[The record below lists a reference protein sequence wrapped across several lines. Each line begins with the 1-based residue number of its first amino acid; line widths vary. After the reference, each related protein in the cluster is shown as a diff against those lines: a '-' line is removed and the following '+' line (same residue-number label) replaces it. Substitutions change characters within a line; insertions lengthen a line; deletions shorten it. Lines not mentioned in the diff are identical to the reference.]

1 MEKKK
6 KKKKKL
12 IASLSDWQRYAT
24 REIELLRSRSLLR
37 GGGVP
42 YLAHGRSNTD
52 LRSNRCHARKQ
63 KLQEINE
70 WTQKNFL
77 SKQRNGET
85 VPEF

>member
-42 YLAHGRSNTD
+42 YLAHGRSNNTD

-70 WTQKNFL
+70 WTQTF
-77 SKQRNGET
+77 
-85 VPEF
+85 F